1 MAPIVVTE
9 WMPTGIERLQAIGE
23 VIYEP
28 SLWHARARLFDLLA
42 DCQALIVRNQTRVDA
57 ELLARAPAL
66 RVVGR
71 LGVGLDNLDLPALRA
86 RGVTVV
92 TGGQANAIAV
102 AEYTIG
108 AMIALARRLPAAD
121 RSTKGGGW
129 DRAAFGSG
137 AELYGKTLGL
147 VGLGDIGARVARRA
161 IAFGMRVIAH
171 DPLLTP
177 THFAAA
183 ELGVAL
189 VALDDVLRAS
199 DFVSLHLPL
208 SPTTANLINA
218 ERLALMKPTAVLI
231 NSSRGGLVDE
241 AALAEALRAGRLGG
255 AALDVRAQE
264 PPMSDDPLAALVNV
278 LLTPHVAGLTAESQ
292 ARVCATVADDVL
304 RVLRGEAPVFGV
316 R

>member
-1 MAPIVVTE
+1 MAPIVITE

-28 SLWHARARLFDLLA
+28 SLWRARAQLFGLLA
-42 DCQALIVRNQTRVDA
+42 DCQALIVRNQTRVDV

-108 AMIALARRLPAAD
+108 AMLALVRRLPAAD

-129 DRAAFGSG
+129 DRATFGSG
-137 AELYGKTLGL
+137 TELYGKTLGL

-161 IAFGMRVIAH
+161 VAFGMRVIAH

-177 THFAAA
+177 MHFAAA

-189 VALDDVLRAS
+189 MALDDMLRAS

-208 SPTTANLINA
+208 SSTTANLINA

-264 PPMSDDPLAALVNV
+264 PPMRDDPLAALDNV

-292 ARVCATVADDVL
+292 ARVCTTVADDVL